1 MNMSKPKSENNNKA
15 LIFPTLDSMLPK
27 TDKELTNTMAS
38 YYALQVALQTMKER
52 CQQLQLR
59 LSAVEDENLRL
70 RIEKQRV
77 SSSVVKEDSKGE
89 ISVLQ
94 EHIAQLTRQ
103 KSQLTHHIY
112 MVATENKQ
120 LWTRL
125 SRLTEANHSLGS
137 QLSKISDTLSK
148 HPLGEPSKPNQSIQI
163 INTCEKDPGDVNDQ
177 KDKDESLEEIS
188 LKIISSIIREKMEL
202 EQQCD
207 QMSALQTGTLSVED
221 CDFGGT
227 LGESHDQELQD
238 LRRVVENLRDTREQ
252 LTRHQAGLR
261 ATLLTLTSV
270 IKNGTSCKKCKTCE
284 KSGVQTIVNR
294 DCSQVV
300 QTKVT
305 TVTEPLADPED
316 NRTIQGQEVEF
327 VEDRICPLCG
337 QFFPRTVPFEEFHS
351 HVLTHFSHEDADY
364 DSIVNNYEM
373 VN

>member
-1 MNMSKPKSENNNKA
+1 MQAGDKMFPVTDSILPKSE
-15 LIFPTLDSMLPK
+15 
-27 TDKELTNTMAS
+27 KELTNTMAS

-52 CQQLQLR
+52 CQQLQQR
-59 LSAVEDENLRL
+59 LSAVEDENLKL

-77 SSSVVKEDSKGE
+77 TSTAAQEDSKGE
-89 ISVLQ
+89 ISALQ
-94 EHIAQLTRQ
+94 EHVAQLTRQ

-137 QLSKISDTLSK
+137 QLTKISDTLNK
-148 HPLGEPSKPNQSIQI
+148 HPLGESSKPNQSIQI
-163 INTCEKDPGDVNDQ
+163 MNSCERESDVNEQ

-221 CDFGGT
+221 CDFGGA
-227 LGESHDQELQD
+227 LGDSHDQELQD

-261 ATLLTLTSV
+261 ATLQTLTTV
-270 IKNGTSCKKCKTCE
+270 IKNGTACKKCKTSE
-284 KSGVQTIVNR
+284 KLGSRTAVNEDQSDGR
-294 DCSQVV
+294 QPNIS
-300 QTKVT
+300 
-305 TVTEPLADPED
+305 TVTEPPIDPED
-316 NRTIQGQEVEF
+316 NRTVQGQEVEF
-327 VEDRICPLCG
+327 EDRICPLCG
-337 QFFPRTVPFEEFHS
+337 RFFPRTAPFEEFHS
-351 HVLTHFSHEDADY
+351 HVLTHFSDEDAEF
-364 DSIVNNYEM
+364 DSIVYNYEM